1 MSPAEILK
9 RPYHRCIKPDGDAWF
24 GEILE
29 FPGCFALGGTPEETA
44 TNLESTAESWLMA
57 VAAQAQTVPEP
68 FDNFQAVIR
77 MMRNAMDRN

>member
-1 MSPAEILK
+1 MTPSEILR

-29 FPGCFALGGTPEETA
+29 FPGCFAVGGTPGETA

-57 VAAQAQTVPEP
+57 VAAQNQTVPEP
-68 FDNFQAVIR
+68 FDDFQSAVR
-77 MMRNAMDRN
+77 MMRRATERT